1 MATIL
6 TVPSARKTS
15 PPINVS
21 FAPISAKSVAAS
33 QIALIAGLTTF
44 FITIKL

>member
-1 MATIL
+1 MVTIL

-15 PPINVS
+15 PPINVP
-21 FAPISAKSVAAS
+21 FAPISAKSATVS